1 MDFYTMFNA
10 STAACNNYLFFE
22 KMRDVTV
29 LILYPVF
36 CCVGIVTNGICI
48 LVLTRKKKRS
58 PTHHFLLGL
67 TISELIHVLND
78 LLYFAFMFV
87 SLFDVE
93 TSMYMMQY
101 IYPYS
106 NYLFQAT
113 LMFTAWV
120 TVSIATDRYV
130 NVCHSKKARYYI
142 TYKRGVIVVIVI
154 AIVTLIISVPHNVD
168 FLYLIT
174 SNRNVSIHTE
184 IHHLTFENIY
194 HGCYYIIRVIVP
206 VLFLIIFSALILHR
220 LKRTRIRNG
229 KRKTTINI
237 ILGIVSFIVCVTP
250 DMIVSTM
257 SRVHRTNYLVQGLS
271 EFTRFLLLLNCSINA
286 VIYCALN
293 TQFMKT
299 LKGLCRMK

>member
-1 MDFYTMFNA
+1 M
-10 STAACNNYLFFE
+10 
-22 KMRDVTV
+22 
-29 LILYPVF
+29 
-36 CCVGIVTNGICI
+36 
-48 LVLTRKKKRS
+48 
-58 PTHHFLLGL
+58 
-67 TISELIHVLND
+67 
-78 LLYFAFMFV
+78 
-87 SLFDVE
+87 
-93 TSMYMMQY
+93 
-101 IYPYS
+101 
-106 NYLFQAT
+106 
-113 LMFTAWV
+113 
-120 TVSIATDRYV
+120 
-130 NVCHSKKARYYI
+130 
-142 TYKRGVIVVIVI
+142 I
-154 AIVTLIISVPHNVD
+154 AILALIISVPHHVD

-194 HGCYYIIRVIVP
+194 YGCYYTVRVIAP
-206 VLFLIIFSALILHR
+206 VLFLIMLSARILHR

-229 KRKTTINI
+229 KRRATINI

-299 LKGLCRMK
+299 LKGLCRRK